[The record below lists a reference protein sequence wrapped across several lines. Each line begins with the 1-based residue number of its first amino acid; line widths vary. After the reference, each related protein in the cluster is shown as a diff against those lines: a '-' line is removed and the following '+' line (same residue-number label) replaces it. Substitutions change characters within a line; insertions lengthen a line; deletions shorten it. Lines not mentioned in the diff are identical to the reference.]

1 MTEDELLA
9 IIKREEQN
17 AAGSDDTQSQDRAK
31 MLAYY
36 MGEAKY
42 ELSPP
47 EIEGRSQVVSK
58 DLMDTVE
65 WMMPSL
71 MKIFA
76 GQDDVVQFLPDD
88 EKDEQAASDATEYC
102 GYLFYR
108 RNPGFRILHD
118 AIKNCLIQRSAF
130 VKVYCEDDWDQRLE
144 RYYGIPDFE
153 LEALNNDPDVEV
165 VEQTDYEAEMMPDPM
180 SGQPVMA
187 TPPTYDVVC
196 QRKEQRIKYK
206 VDGVPPERMRFNRD
220 ATSIETARFVQQC
233 ERRTVS
239 DLRSMGYDNDKL
251 DTLPSN
257 TDDPRIEVEEDER
270 GYYDDST
277 DSMTYAARVRMDEAL
292 REVELKC
299 TFIRVDYDGD
309 GIAEYRYVTHV
320 DNVVFE
326 NEITD
331 DHEFAAFSPVLMPY
345 KAIGLGMWDLLEDL
359 QRIRTVLTRQMLDNA
374 YLANNPVT
382 QVVEG
387 QVALDDL
394 LNRRAGGIVRVKNLD
409 AIRETATPFIGGQCL
424 TLLDAFGQ
432 QRDKRTGVT
441 EFNQGLG
448 ADSLSKSAIGSE
460 GVADLMAAAQQ
471 RIELVARV
479 LAETGIARVWQLLL
493 KKAVQYTDRAAQVK
507 INGRW
512 LHVDPREWKNKYET
526 EITIGTGTANRQQQ
540 VVNLQVIGSAQERLY
555 PLGLVTKENLHATA
569 TRLAKALG
577 YRNADQFFTAPPK
590 GPDGKPLPEQPE
602 GPPESV
608 QLEQAK
614 QQGQAQL
621 VMLKGQQDAQLA
633 HVKAQA
639 DIEVARMTQ
648 QFQAEQQ
655 QAESELQAQRDAL
668 KLQND
673 KELAVFTAQIE
684 AGTERYKAELQR
696 DTELD
701 KVRIQAGMDLLTKAG
716 DESSEDIESS
726 QEMSAE

>member
-1 MTEDELLA
+1 MTDDELLA
-9 IIKREEQN
+9 IIQREEQN
-17 AAGSDDTQSQDRAK
+17 ATGRDDTQSQDRAK

-47 EIEGRSQVVSK
+47 EVEGRSQVVSK

-76 GQDDVVQFLPDD
+76 GQDDVVQFQP
-88 EKDEQAASDATEYC
+88 ENEGEEQAASDATEYC
-102 GYLFYR
+102 GYLFFR

-130 VKVYCEDDWDQRLE
+130 VKVYCEDDWDQRVE
-144 RYYGIPDFE
+144 RYYGIDAMDR
-153 LEALNNDPDVEV
+153 EALANDPDVEIVEEAVTEAV
-165 VEQTDYEAEMMPDPM
+165 VIPDPM
-180 SGQPVMA
+180 SGQPIEVSPA
-187 TPPTYDVVC
+187 SFDVVV
-196 QRKEQRIKYK
+196 QRRARRIQYK

-220 ATSIETARFVQQC
+220 ATSLETARFVQQC

-239 DLRSMGYDNDKL
+239 DLRSMGYDEDKL
-251 DTLPSN
+251 DLLPSN

-270 GYYDDST
+270 GYYDDTT
-277 DSMTYAARVRMDEAL
+277 DSFTYAARVRMDDAL

-299 TFIRVDYDGD
+299 TFIRVDFDGD

-320 DNVVFE
+320 GDVIFE
-326 NEITD
+326 NEVTD
-331 DHEFAAFSPVLMPY
+331 DHEFAAFTPVLMPY
-345 KAIGLGMWDLLEDL
+345 KAIGLSMWDLLEDL

-382 QVVEG
+382 QVVDG

-409 AIRETATPFIGGQCL
+409 AIREAGTPFIGNQCL
-424 TLLDAFGQ
+424 TLLDAFAQ

-460 GVADLMAAAQQ
+460 GVADLMSAAMQ

-479 LAETGIARVWQLLL
+479 LAETGMARIWQLLL
-493 KKAVQYTDRAAQVK
+493 KKAVQYADRPAQVK

-512 LHVDPREWKNKYET
+512 LRIDPREWKNKYET
-526 EITIGTGTANRQQQ
+526 EITIGTGTANKMQQ
-540 VVNLQVIGSAQERLY
+540 VQNLQVIAAAQEKLY
-555 PLGLVTKENLHATA
+555 PLGLVNKENLHTTA

-577 YRNADQFFTAPPK
+577 YRNADQFFTGVPK
-590 GPDGKPLPEQPE
+590 GPDGQPLPEQPE

-608 QLEQAK
+608 QLEQVK
-614 QQGQAQL
+614 QQGAMQLAQ
-621 VMLKGQQDAQLA
+621 VKGQQDERLA
-633 HVKAQA
+633 TIKAQQEIA
-639 DIEVARMTQ
+639 VA
-648 QFQAEQQ
+648 QAEQEAQAAQAQQ
-655 QAESELQAQRDAL
+655 QAELNAQRDAM
-668 KLQND
+668 KLDQE
-673 KELAVFTAQIE
+673 KELAVFQAQLQAE
-684 AGTERYKAELQR
+684 TELRKAEIQR
-696 DTELD
+696 ETALD
-701 KVRIQAGMDLLTKAG
+701 LARIQAGMDLLTKAG
-716 DESSEDIESS
+716 DEVADSE
-726 QEMSAE
+726 EMGAE